1 MGIKIA
7 EEIKQKTR
15 GIERLATE
23 SSKGFSAIPSLFLTL
38 GALKSWRVIP
48 TGAYNFYLT
57 GEKPKFY

>member
-48 TGAYNFYLT
+48 TGA
-57 GEKPKFY
+57 